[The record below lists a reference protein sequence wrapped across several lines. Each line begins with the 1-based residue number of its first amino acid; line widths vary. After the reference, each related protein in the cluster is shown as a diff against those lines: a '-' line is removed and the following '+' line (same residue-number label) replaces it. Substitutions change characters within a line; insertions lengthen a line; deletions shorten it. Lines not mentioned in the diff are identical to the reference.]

1 MIEAACP
8 DCGST
13 DLFLHRARGEVICK
27 KCAFV
32 LEDAPVDFGPDW
44 RDFDNEDGGADHRHS
59 GAPFDPRISNN
70 LATTVGNLSDLSS
83 FSGKHKT
90 RIKRLRAKQ
99 GWAATGFEHRLDQ
112 ALSHLKMLTARMDIP
127 SYIEKDAAE
136 LYREAVARNL
146 ARCRPTEH
154 LIAASVWI
162 ACKRNQAPIAW
173 KEFANKADIDLRTL
187 HRTTKLLIR
196 TLNLKLTPA
205 SPIDFIAKFSTKL
218 QLTHAVEAKAVKLLQ
233 DFMKKKSGMNP
244 LSLAATAIYVACN
257 HAKVQRTQKSIAQTA
272 GITET
277 TLRNTLQML
286 FPPKKAV
293 KQSKRKTVKSKRRKF
308 K

>member
-1 MIEAACP
+1 MIETACP

-13 DLFLHRARGEVICK
+13 EFFIHHARREVICK
-27 KCAFV
+27 KCAVV

-44 RDFDNEDGGADHRHS
+44 RDFNNDEGETGASHS
-59 GAPFDPRISNN
+59 GAPFDPRVSNN
-70 LATTVGNLSDLSS
+70 LATTVGNLSDLNA
-83 FSGKHKT
+83 FSGKQRT
-90 RIKRLRAKQ
+90 QIKRLRAKQ

-112 ALSHLKMLTARMDIP
+112 AFNHLKMVTARIGVP

-136 LYREAVARNL
+136 LYRESVARNL

-154 LIAASVWI
+154 LIAASIWI

-173 KEFANKADIDLRTL
+173 KEFAQKADIDLRTL

-196 TLNLKLTPA
+196 TLSLKITPA
-205 SPIDFIAKFSTKL
+205 SPVDFIAKFAGKL
-218 QLTHAVEAKAVKLLQ
+218 QLTPTVEAKAIKLLQ
-233 DFMKKKSGMNP
+233 DFTRRKSGMNP
-244 LSLAATAIYVACN
+244 LSLAATAIYVAC
-257 HAKVQRTQKSIAQTA
+257 HSLKVQRTQKSIAQTA

-286 FPPKKAV
+286 FPPKK
-293 KQSKRKTVKSKRRKF
+293 KGKR
-308 K
+308 

>member
-13 DLFLHRARGEVICK
+13 AFFTHKARGEVICK

-32 LEDAPVDFGPDW
+32 LEDNPIDFGADW
-44 RDFDNEDGGADHRHS
+44 REFEEDGSGASQRHA
-59 GAPFDPRISNN
+59 GAPFDPRIGNN
-70 LATTVGNLSDLSS
+70 LATTVGNLGDLSHLT
-83 FSGKHKT
+83 GKQRLKV
-90 RIKRLRAKQ
+90 KRLRAKQ

-112 ALSHLKMLTARMDIP
+112 AFNNLRMLTARIGVP
-127 SYIEKDAAE
+127 AYIEKDAAE
-136 LYREAVARNL
+136 LYREAVSRNL

-154 LIAASVWI
+154 LVTATVWI

-173 KEFANKADIDLRTL
+173 KEFAAKADIDLRTL

-196 TLNLKLTPA
+196 TLSLKIHPA
-205 SPIDFIAKFSTKL
+205 SPVDFIAKFSAKL
-218 QLTHAVEAKAVKLLQ
+218 SLTHKVEQKAIKLLEE
-233 DFMKKKSGMNP
+233 FMKKKSGMNP
-244 LSLAATAIYVACN
+244 LSLAATAMYVACLQSE
-257 HAKVQRTQKSIAQTA
+257 VQRTQKSIAQTA

-286 FPPKKAV
+286 FPSKKG
-293 KQSKRKTVKSKRRKF
+293 RKAKKRRYV
-308 K
+308 

>member
-1 MIEAACP
+1 MEAACP
-8 DCGST
+8 DCGSI

-44 RDFDNEDGGADHRHS
+44 REGGEDDSGVDNRHA
-59 GAPFDPRISNN
+59 GAPFDPRIGNN
-70 LATTVGNLSDLSS
+70 LATTVGNLSDLGGLNSKQKS
-83 FSGKHKT
+83 QA
-90 RIKRLRAKQ
+90 KRLRAKQ

-112 ALSHLKMLTARMDIP
+112 AFNNLRMLTARLGVP

-136 LYREAVARNL
+136 LYREAVSKNL

-154 LIAASVWI
+154 LIAASAWI

-173 KEFANKADIDLRTL
+173 KEFASKADVDLRTL

-196 TLNLKLTPA
+196 TLNLKIAPA
-205 SPIDFIAKFSTKL
+205 SPIDFITKFSAR
-218 QLTHAVEAKAVKLLQ
+218 LTLPHAVEAKAVKLLQ
-233 DFMKKKSGMNP
+233 EFIRRKSGMNP
-244 LSLAATAIYVACN
+244 LSLAATAMYVACIQS
-257 HAKVQRTQKSIAQTA
+257 KVQRTQKSIAQTA

-286 FPPKKAV
+286 FPPKNKKVKA
-293 KQSKRKTVKSKRRKF
+293 KKRK
-308 K
+308 